1 MRAKNDWEQEY
12 DRKYKDYLIG
22 KDGEYKCAKCKK
34 VWIPTDADI
43 NRKAMMTYYNVVR
56 DVDCIYIIEDAR
68 RTVRPFGRTEAERKL
83 LIRIAEAEREAAER
97 EAEWAA

>member
-34 VWIPTDADI
+34 IWIPTDADI
-43 NRKAMMTYYNVVR
+43 NRKAMMTYYKCCSSCRLYLYNR
-56 DVDCIYIIEDAR
+56 
-68 RTVRPFGRTEAERKL
+68 EAERKL
-83 LIRIAEAEREAAER
+83 LIRIAEAEREA
-97 EAEWAA
+97 EWAA

>member
-12 DRKYKDYLIG
+12 HRKYKDYLIG

-34 VWIPTDADI
+34 IWIPTDADI
-43 NRKAMMTYYNVVR
+43 NKKAMMTYYKCCSKCRLYLYNR
-56 DVDCIYIIEDAR
+56 
-68 RTVRPFGRTEAERKL
+68 EAERKL
-83 LIRIAEAEREAAER
+83 IKRIEEAER